1 MILEENVFDKMGK
14 YWAEIADQNSTDCQ
28 LEFIKN
34 TLKSEGLV
42 LDLACGTGRHLIS
55 LSKEGY
61 SMVGLDVSSN
71 LLRIAKNRSGDVQ
84 LIKADMRFLP
94 FAPKAFSSAVSM
106 DTSFGY
112 LPSEKDDLQSLS
124 EVKEAL
130 MDGGSLIVDVFN
142 SEHLISKNKTSW
154 LRQLKWALVPIMV
167 RAARMPFHFFKWKEY
182 PSFFLLQKR
191 SVEAKGAHLHDL
203 WVVCDK
209 EDQHIRVFEHNA
221 RLYGVKQ
228 LQMLLENASFIVKA
242 VYGDYDKQNFN
253 SSSNRLIFVAK
264 SE

>member
-42 LDLACGTGRHLIS
+42 LDLACGTGRHLIP

-71 LLRIAKNRSGDVQ
+71 LLRIAKNRSGEVQ

-112 LPSEKDDLQSLS
+112 LPSEKDDFQSLS
-124 EVKEAL
+124 AVREAL
-130 MDGGSLIVDVFN
+130 VDGGVFIVDVFN
-142 SEHLISKNKTSW
+142 RDNLISKNKTNW
-154 LRQLKWALVPIMV
+154 IRQLKWALLPIMV
-167 RAARMPFHFFKWKEY
+167 KAAWMPFHFFKWKEY

-191 SVEAKGAHLHDL
+191 SVDPKDSQLHDL
-203 WVVCDK
+203 WLVCGK
-209 EDQHIRVFEHNA
+209 EDKQIRVFEHNA
-221 RLYGVKQ
+221 RLFGVKQ
-228 LQMLLENASFIVKA
+228 LQMLLEKAGFTVKA
-242 VYGDYDKQNFN
+242 VYGDYDKQNLN
-253 SSSNRLIFVAK
+253 SSSNRLIFAAK